1 VLLHVELPEEEGL
14 ARQEPARLL
23 GLDAKE
29 RDWFRRPG
37 ESARAEFPGDVAG
50 CVVPVVHDEELR
62 LLEEP
67 GHPLRSQP
75 DKPAVPVRG
84 ERQR

>member
-1 VLLHVELPEEEGL
+1 
-14 ARQEPARLL
+14 
-23 GLDAKE
+23 
-29 RDWFRRPG
+29 
-37 ESARAEFPGDVAG
+37 
-50 CVVPVVHDEELR
+50 VVHDEELR

-84 ERQR
+84 GRDSADGVARGRERRVRPRACPADAQDQFRPTRGDTEGQEAEPLDAQGRLRSSGASG